1 MMKRLKRVIASCLMV
16 AMALSLVIPSASA
29 VSYNGSSSYQSGKY
43 YKKLTNVQLTGNQ
56 REDIIN
62 VARSQV
68 GYQESSSSSQ
78 LSGTVKGSKNYTE
91 YGRWFGMQDM
101 WCAMFVSWCAHVA
114 GIPTSIVPSHS
125 YTPTGLS
132 WFRNRGQAY
141 SRYTVANGG
150 YTPEPGDIIYFKSS
164 RNNNT
169 TNHIGI
175 VTGYSNGT
183 VYTIEGN
190 TSSAT
195 ISTDGG
201 AVCEKSYSIQ
211 NTYIV
216 YICRPEY
223 KNTAK
228 PTPTP
233 ADWLTGEVKDIVFDA
248 VYYADHH
255 PDLRSQYGTDA
266 DALFDYFLNQG
277 IQAGHQ
283 ASPTFDIRYYVENN
297 EDIRATYGTDY
308 VAAMKHFVSTGIN
321 EARVTAEPLDLGNS
335 FQARISFPAAGLN
348 FSLSDTNVITY
359 NPSDSPAQVWTFE
372 RHPAGAYRIIN
383 SKNGYSLAVD
393 GYDSECNVHIAE
405 YRDSRRQ
412 LWYIYERECGRYVF
426 RSMASSCCVIDV
438 YGGVMTPSTNVWSY
452 TYNGTDAQ
460 LLGIEKL
467 SGLAQMSPVDLGTG
481 FYAKINAS
489 DGMNLSLEDENVIIY
504 SDSDALAQ
512 VWRFDRQSDGSYE
525 IVNQKNGL
533 LLDTY
538 WAQGTSDTN
547 VQIYQDHDNIAQRWF
562 VYQTEGG
569 YVFRPAC
576 SQTCVL
582 DVTGNGTAAMTNVR
596 TYVYNGSDAQTFQ
609 LISVPPVVNFDAPV
623 QLGADFYA
631 NINLSSGMSLS
642 LQDTNVII
650 NNASTAPA
658 QVWRF
663 ALQSDGSYYI
673 VNQENEMLLDVYW
686 AKDESG
692 TNVQVYPN
700 NNSIA
705 HKWFIYQSGDK
716 YVFRP
721 AFSETRVLN
730 VAGNSMAPETNVEI
744 HDFTGAE
751 GQRFD
756 IQILDHYVN
765 LNRPLDLG
773 TDFYAK
779 ISASGS
785 MNLSLIDENVI
796 IHPDNTEAAQVWQFV
811 RQDNGSYHIINQ
823 KNSKLLDVY
832 WAKDESGTNV
842 QVYEDNDSIAHKW
855 FIYQSGDKYVFRP
868 ACSETR
874 VLNVAGNSMAPET
887 NVEIHE
893 LTGASGQRFGIQRL
907 ENYADLGHPL
917 DLGTDFYAKINA
929 SDGMNLSL
937 EDENVIIYPDSTAPA
952 QVWKFVRQ
960 DNGSY
965 QIVNQKNSLLL
976 TVAGGVDASCTNV
989 LIAPADDSDAQ
1000 KWYIYQSG
1008 EQYVL
1013 RPACSYSR
1021 VLDVYGDYTDPM
1033 TNVQI
1038 YTFHDSEAHKFRLL
1052 IQENYTEG
1060 LSDANMAVLRTI
1072 MYAVET
1078 GGQVYGQAD
1087 YSDFTEAYTNTSL
1100 EHAITIGAGQ
1110 WYGPEA
1116 KELLNRI
1123 RQADPSGFAALDT
1136 AGIASD
1142 LDSKDWSTYQVSKG
1156 SAKATCIQA
1165 IISTDVGKRCQD
1177 QMMDEQLTKFMQE
1190 AAELGVTDQ
1199 LAQMMCA
1206 NIRHLGGLSAVKR
1219 ILAKTEQPYTI
1230 HTIYAALLTDTGSN
1244 QVGTFRSRNK
1254 MVYESLL
1261 ANFS

>member
-1 MMKRLKRVIASCLMV
+1 MV
-16 AMALSLVIPSASA
+16 CHVCILVP
-29 VSYNGSSSYQSGKY
+29 
-43 YKKLTNVQLTGNQ
+43 
-56 REDIIN
+56 
-62 VARSQV
+62 
-68 GYQESSSSSQ
+68 
-78 LSGTVKGSKNYTE
+78 
-91 YGRWFGMQDM
+91 
-101 WCAMFVSWCAHVA
+101 HVA

-228 PTPTP
+228 PKPNPTP
-233 ADWLTGEVKDIVFDA
+233 ANWLTGEVKDIVFDA

-383 SKNGYSLAVD
+383 SKNRYSLAVD

-412 LWYIYERECGRYVF
+412 LWYIYEREYGRYVF
-426 RSMASSCCVIDV
+426 RSMTSSCCVIDV

-489 DGMNLSLEDENVIIY
+489 DGMNLSLIDENVIIY
-504 SDSDALAQ
+504 
-512 VWRFDRQSDGSYE
+512 
-525 IVNQKNGL
+525 
-533 LLDTY
+533 
-538 WAQGTSDTN
+538 
-547 VQIYQDHDNIAQRWF
+547 H
-562 VYQTEGG
+562 
-569 YVFRPAC
+569 
-576 SQTCVL
+576 
-582 DVTGNGTAAMTNVR
+582 
-596 TYVYNGSDAQTFQ
+596 
-609 LISVPPVVNFDAPV
+609 
-623 QLGADFYA
+623 
-631 NINLSSGMSLS
+631 
-642 LQDTNVII
+642 
-650 NNASTAPA
+650 ASTA
-658 QVWRF
+658 
-663 ALQSDGSYYI
+663 
-673 VNQENEMLLDVYW
+673 
-686 AKDESG
+686 
-692 TNVQVYPN
+692 
-700 NNSIA
+700 
-705 HKWFIYQSGDK
+705 
-716 YVFRP
+716 
-721 AFSETRVLN
+721 
-730 VAGNSMAPETNVEI
+730 
-744 HDFTGAE
+744 
-751 GQRFD
+751 
-756 IQILDHYVN
+756 
-765 LNRPLDLG
+765 
-773 TDFYAK
+773 
-779 ISASGS
+779 
-785 MNLSLIDENVI
+785 
-796 IHPDNTEAAQVWQFV
+796 AAQVWKFV
-811 RQDNGSYHIINQ
+811 RQDNSSYHIINQ
-823 KNSKLLDVY
+823 KNGKLLDVY

-874 VLNVAGNSMAPET
+874 ALNVAGNSMAPET

-929 SDGMNLSL
+929 SDAMNLSL

-952 QVWKFVRQ
+952 QVWKFVRH

-976 TVAGGVDASCTNV
+976 TVAGGVDASCINV

-1000 KWYIYQSG
+1000 KWYIYQSE